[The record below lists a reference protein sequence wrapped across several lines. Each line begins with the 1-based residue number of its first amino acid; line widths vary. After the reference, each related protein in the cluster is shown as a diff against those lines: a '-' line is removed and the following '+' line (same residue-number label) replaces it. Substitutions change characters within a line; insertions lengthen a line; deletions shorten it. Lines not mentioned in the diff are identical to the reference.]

1 MLTLKQTGEV
11 RKYVGELHGRQIHVS
26 QWVYTGR
33 VAVSEIVGYDLINT
47 INYGKGTSNSY
58 VPEEITKAIKL
69 ADAEYDAQQ
78 LQELEQSRN
87 VLPEMVANH
96 YKILYQYS
104 TRVLI

>member
-58 VPEEITKAIKL
+58 VPEEITKAIKQDIKNIDYNKYKTL
-69 ADAEYDAQQ
+69 DE
-78 LQELEQSRN
+78 RFI
-87 VLPEMVANH
+87 LPQNW
-96 YKILYQYS
+96 KI
-104 TRVLI
+104 IN